1 MKIALGMSGGVDS
14 SAAAIVLK
22 NKGFEVLGT
31 TLCLFDGSLPK
42 DDEFG
47 EMKVSNEAQLA
58 AQVCEKLGIEH
69 KIIDGRK
76 EFYKTVITDF
86 VNQYYEGFTPN
97 PCIVCNKKI
106 KFGFMLEAALNLD
119 CEKIATGHYA
129 RIEKDKD
136 RYLLKKAKDSTKDQ
150 SYVLYPLKQ
159 SSLSRTEF
167 PLGDYTKEQIREI
180 AREIGLINADKKD
193 SQDICF
199 VPEGDY
205 ADFIQKVTGKGYPKG
220 EYVNEC
226 GTVLG
231 VHSGIINYTIGQR
244 KGLKIALGKPQFV
257 LSKDAR
263 TNRVVLGDESSLF
276 HKRVVVKDI
285 NMIAQEKL
293 TGAIKAKVKLRY
305 RHTEQPATLHPL
317 DENQILIEF
326 DAPQRAPSPG
336 QSAVFYDSDIVLGGG
351 IIV

>member
-167 PLGDYTKEQIREI
+167 PL
-180 AREIGLINADKKD
+180 
-193 SQDICF
+193 
-199 VPEGDY
+199 
-205 ADFIQKVTGKGYPKG
+205 
-220 EYVNEC
+220 
-226 GTVLG
+226 
-231 VHSGIINYTIGQR
+231 
-244 KGLKIALGKPQFV
+244 
-257 LSKDAR
+257 
-263 TNRVVLGDESSLF
+263 
-276 HKRVVVKDI
+276 
-285 NMIAQEKL
+285 
-293 TGAIKAKVKLRY
+293 
-305 RHTEQPATLHPL
+305 
-317 DENQILIEF
+317 
-326 DAPQRAPSPG
+326 
-336 QSAVFYDSDIVLGGG
+336 
-351 IIV
+351 